1 MIVTMKKLLLVLVLT
16 RLSTGSWIKVIS
28 SPTVLQSEVHISY
41 KIDNFDPARFNDI
54 HSLVYAGSELLYAIR
69 VSGGEAVLRVP
80 CGVVTHAGTHSV
92 TLCYTNNTVIATC
105 QFHVSWPRVA
115 VSVPH
120 RIETYTVDV
129 GVTASFTTNV
139 CSPLTVRGNNNNQ
152 RVLQVI

>member
-1 MIVTMKKLLLVLVLT
+1 MHLKILLSLYLLAPRLEASWVEVTNNP
-16 RLSTGSWIKVIS
+16 I
-28 SPTVLQSEVHISY
+28 VLQSEVVISY

-139 CSPLTVRGNNNNQ
+139 CSPLTVRGNNQ